1 MNLQNRG
8 NSYYS
13 GNLNPQE
20 RESTFL
26 QQREPPSQTAIN
38 STDTH
43 TMGDS
48 RNASREDET
57 LRLLQQL
64 AAEQSALLEQLHGVD
79 QSSVQAATA
88 AIIRPSEQYLTI
100 AANGKSIASSIIK
113 DQTNLS
119 FAYLISFLQEQ
130 YWKLLR
136 Q

>member
-8 NSYYS
+8 NSFYS

-38 STDTH
+38 SNN
-43 TMGDS
+43 MGDS

-88 AIIRPSEQYLTI
+88 AIVRPSEQYLTI

-113 DQTNLS
+113 DETNFSL
-119 FAYLISFLQEQ
+119 AYLIPFL
-130 YWKLLR
+130 
-136 Q
+136 